1 MPKPTTSKIPIIGRA
16 IGRIFP
22 TILVIDEAIL
32 VKDVVSAVST
42 EERPV
47 LAPASDAKTGTA
59 VATAR
64 APPINAGAIFFFRFI
79 NFIVKNHLSLNF
91 FKYVNNP
98 KICEPYYH
106 EDGAAQGSDRD

>member
-1 MPKPTTSKIPIIGRA
+1 MIGST

-22 TILVIDEAIL
+22 TTLIIELPML

-47 LAPASDAKTGTA
+47 LVPASAAKTGTA

-64 APPINAGAIFFFRFI
+64 APPINTGAIFFFKFI
-79 NFIVKNHLSLNF
+79 IVKNHLSLNF

-106 EDGAAQGSDRD
+106 EDGAA

>member
-1 MPKPTTSKIPIIGRA
+1 MIGSA

-22 TILVIDEAIL
+22 TMLVIELPIL

-42 EERPV
+42 EEKPV
-47 LAPASDAKTGTA
+47 PDSDANAGTA
-59 VATAR
+59 VATVR
-64 APPINAGAIFFFRFI
+64 APPINAGASFFLRFM

-98 KICEPYYH
+98 KIRKPYYH
-106 EDGAAQGSDRD
+106 EDGAA

>member
-1 MPKPTTSKIPIIGRA
+1 MIGSA

-22 TILVIDEAIL
+22 TMLVIELPML
-32 VKDVVSAVST
+32 VKDVVSDDST

-47 LAPASDAKTGTA
+47 PALSDASTGTA

-64 APPINAGAIFFFRFI
+64 APPINTGASFFFRFM

-98 KICEPYYH
+98 KIRKPYYH

>member
-1 MPKPTTSKIPIIGRA
+1 MIGSA

-22 TILVIDEAIL
+22 TMLVIELPML

-42 EERPV
+42 EERPEPE
-47 LAPASDAKTGTA
+47 LSDASTGTA

-64 APPINAGAIFFFRFI
+64 APPINAGTSFFFRFI
-79 NFIVKNHLSLNF
+79 IVKNHLSLNF

-106 EDGAAQGSDRD
+106 EDGAA

>member
-1 MPKPTTSKIPIIGRA
+1 MIGSA

-22 TILVIDEAIL
+22 TRLVIELQTL

-47 LAPASDAKTGTA
+47 PASAANAGTA

-64 APPINAGAIFFFRFI
+64 APPINAGAIFFFRFM

-98 KICEPYYH
+98 KIRKPYYH
-106 EDGAAQGSDRD
+106 EDGAAKGSDRD

>member
-1 MPKPTTSKIPIIGRA
+1 MIGSA
-16 IGRIFP
+16 TGRIFP
-22 TILVIDEAIL
+22 TMLIIELPML

-42 EERPV
+42 KERPV
-47 LAPASDAKTGTA
+47 PAPASDAKTGTA

-64 APPINAGAIFFFRFI
+64 APPINTGANFFFRFM
-79 NFIVKNHLSLNF
+79 NFKVKNHLSLNF

-98 KICEPYYH
+98 KIRKPYYH

>member
-1 MPKPTTSKIPIIGRA
+1 MIGSA
-16 IGRIFP
+16 TGRIFP
-22 TILVIDEAIL
+22 TMLVIELPML

-47 LAPASDAKTGTA
+47 LVPASAAKTGTA

-64 APPINAGAIFFFRFI
+64 APPNTGAIFFFRFM
-79 NFIVKNHLSLNF
+79 NFRVKNHLSLNF

-98 KICEPYYH
+98 KIRKPYYH

>member
-22 TILVIDEAIL
+22 TILVIDAAIL
-32 VKDVVSAVST
+32 VKDVSRAVST

-47 LAPASDAKTGTA
+47 PDSDANAGTA
-59 VATAR
+59 VATVR
-64 APPINAGAIFFFRFI
+64 APPINAGASVFLRFM
-79 NFIVKNHLSLNF
+79 NFIVKNQLSLNF

-98 KICEPYYH
+98 KIRKPYYH
-106 EDGAAQGSDRD
+106 EDGAA

>member
-1 MPKPTTSKIPIIGRA
+1 MIGSA

-22 TILVIDEAIL
+22 TRLVIELPTL

-47 LAPASDAKTGTA
+47 LVPASAAKTGTA
-59 VATAR
+59 VAIAR
-64 APPINAGAIFFFRFI
+64 APATNTETNFFLTFM

-98 KICEPYYH
+98 KIRKPYYH
-106 EDGAAQGSDRD
+106 EDGAA